1 MPAPQRDTRQKESI
15 TNLPETWIR
24 KPQVSLTHH
33 HGRVFNCVK
42 KKRSCCATAAATLPH
57 WGCISAD
64 MLSPS
69 DLLLPEGCSV
79 GCERE
84 RDFTS
89 FFVHC
94 GAPTRSMSVVGGR

>member
-1 MPAPQRDTRQKESI
+1 
-15 TNLPETWIR
+15 
-24 KPQVSLTHH
+24 
-33 HGRVFNCVK
+33 
-42 KKRSCCATAAATLPH
+42 
-57 WGCISAD
+57 

-89 FFVHC
+89 FFVRC
-94 GAPTRSMSVVGGR
+94 GAPTRSMSVVVGESVTGRCQPGDDKASLLGPSRLGGEELTGMATLGQLDPHRGGSEHIRWS